1 MHPPELRIRARQ
13 QHLAGS
19 TVAEVA
25 RRLRLPYPTVR
36 GWCKHPVEPRRSSSE
51 LRCFRCRPEV
61 RNQTDPSAYLYLL
74 GLYLGDG
81 HLVTSARVPVLRIAC
96 SSSWPGLIE
105 ACDASMQQVL
115 AAKVQRV
122 QQPGCVS
129 VQSSGKHWPCL
140 LPQHGPGKKHE
151 RPIILADWQR
161 DIVATHPGD
170 FLRGLFH
177 SDGCRFANRVTVRG
191 KAYVYPRYMFVN
203 ESADIM
209 ALCQWSLDLLGV
221 AWRMNRRNS
230 LSVARRD
237 AVATLD
243 RHVGPKS

>member
-1 MHPPELRIRARQ
+1 MHPPELRLQARQ

-25 RRLRLPYPTVR
+25 RRLSLPYPTVR
-36 GWCKHPVEPRRSSSE
+36 GWCRKQAEPRQQGTES
-51 LRCFRCRPEV
+51 RCFRCRPGV
-61 RNQTDPSAYLYLL
+61 DIQTDPSAYLYLL

-96 SSSWPGLIE
+96 SDSWPGLIK
-105 ACDASMQQVL
+105 ACDAAMREVL
-115 AAKVQRV
+115 AAKVQHV
-122 QQPGCVS
+122 QQAGCVS

-140 LPQHGPGKKHE
+140 LPQHGRGKKHE

-161 DIVATHPGD
+161 DLVTAQPGD

-191 KAYVYPRYMFVN
+191 KTYIYPRYMFVN

-209 ALCQWSLDLLGV
+209 RLCQWSLDLLGV
-221 AWRMNRRNS
+221 TWRMNRRNS

>member
-1 MHPPELRIRARQ
+1 MHPPELRLHARR
-13 QHLAGS
+13 QHRAGS

-25 RRLRLPYPTVR
+25 RSLRLPYPTVR
-36 GWCKHPVEPRRSSSE
+36 DWCRQPAAPGRSVTE
-51 LRCFRCRPEV
+51 LRCFRCRPDV
-61 RNQTDPSAYLYLL
+61 GNQTDPSAYLYLL

-96 SSSWPGLIE
+96 SNSWPGLIE
-105 ACDASMQQVL
+105 ACDATMRAVL

-129 VQSSGKHWPCL
+129 VQSTGKHWPCL
-140 LPQHGPGKKHE
+140 FPQHGPGKKHE
-151 RPIILADWQR
+151 RSIVLADWQR
-161 DIVATHPGD
+161 DLVTRHPGD

-177 SDGCRFANRVTVRG
+177 SDGCRTANRVTVRG

-209 ALCQWSLDLLGV
+209 RLCQWGLDLL
-221 AWRMNRRNS
+221 AIDWRMNRPNS
-230 LSVARRD
+230 LSVARRN
-237 AVATLD
+237 AVAALD